1 MDTHTVRAAFDTQIR
16 RRTRGDEPGAI
27 VEASPGVLRWLAP
40 GTQTSCIT
48 WSGLDDDSA
57 DAVIAAQVRYFAAR
71 GTPVEWKLYDYDR
84 PADLAQRLQ
93 AAGFVADDQELML
106 AADATAITSEVRLP
120 DGVRLELVSDEAG
133 VESMMAVHHLA
144 YPEHPS
150 AELGERLAGQLRAA
164 PELVQMVVAMAGDE
178 PVGAARVEFAQ
189 GTDFAGLWGGATV
202 PAWRGRGIFRALVG
216 YRAGLAAARGYRYLH
231 VDALPASQPIL
242 RRLGFQPVAVTTPYI
257 WTPPA
262 R

>member
-1 MDTHTVRAAFDTQIR
+1 M
-16 RRTRGDEPGAI
+16 

-48 WSGLDDDSA
+48 WSELTGDSA
-57 DAVIAAQVRYFAAR
+57 DAVITAQVRYFAVR

-106 AADATAITSEVRLP
+106 VAETSAIESKVRLP
-120 DGVRLELVSDEAG
+120 DGVRLELVGDDAGIEA
-133 VESMMAVHHLA
+133 MMAVHHLA
-144 YPEHPS
+144 FADHPS
-150 AELGERLAGQLRAA
+150 AELGERLAGQLRTA

-178 PVGAARVEFAQ
+178 PVGAARMEFAP
-189 GTDFAGLWGGATV
+189 GTDFAGLWGGGTI

-216 YRAGLAAARGYRYLH
+216 YRVGLAAARGYRYLH
-231 VDALPASQPIL
+231 VDALPASQRIL

-257 WTPPA
+257 WAPPA